1 MKIAEDKSMNL
12 QDITGHGNNPFMKNK
27 GQKPLVSVIIPTFNR
42 GWILGE
48 AVQSV
53 IDQTY
58 RPLEIIVV
66 DDGSTDDTQKLLH
79 TFDRQI
85 EVIFQENK
93 GVSAARNT
101 GIRRSRGD
109 LIALLD
115 SDDLWTPD
123 KIQRQVTFFNDHPD
137 AMICQTQEIWVR
149 NGRRVNPKNK
159 HAKQGGMIFESS
171 LELCLVSPSAV
182 MMRPA
187 LFDLKGY
194 FDERLP
200 ACEDY
205 DLWLR
210 VSATHPIH
218 LMEQACTIKRG
229 GHEDQL
235 SRQHS
240 LDRYRIDA
248 IERLL
253 GTDIL
258 TMEQRRSA
266 KEVFRKKTVIYGQGC
281 IKRGKKNLGD
291 HYLAKGKPEFLG
303 V

>member
-1 MKIAEDKSMNL
+1 ME
-12 QDITGHGNNPFMKNK
+12 KNK
-27 GQKPLVSVIIPTFNR
+27 QKPLVSVIIPTFNR

-48 AVQSV
+48 AIRSV

-101 GIRRSRGD
+101 GIRRSRGE

-123 KIQRQVTFFNDHPD
+123 KIERQVAFFNDHPD
-137 AMICQTQEIWVR
+137 AMICQTQEIWIR

-159 HAKQGGMIFESS
+159 HAKQGGMIFEPS

-187 LFDLKGY
+187 LFDLKGC

-229 GHEDQL
+229 GHDDQL

-240 LDRYRIDA
+240 LDRHRIDA

-253 GTDIL
+253 VADIL
-258 TMEQRRSA
+258 TVEQRRAA
-266 KEVFRKKTVIYGQGC
+266 KKVFQKKAVIYGQGC
-281 IKRGKKNLGD
+281 IKRGKTDLGKR
-291 HYLAKGKPEFLG
+291 YLIKGEPGYLPRA
-303 V
+303 